1 MPEVPQAKG
10 AASRRGLGLLI
21 RVLLTA
27 LALGWLMTV
36 VDPLRALERI
46 GEAPTYVLV
55 VPSLLL
61 LCNSLLHALRMR
73 VLLGGA
79 GLKPPLLRLYAA
91 FLKAAFFGLV
101 LPSGG
106 AEVAKVGFLRAEL
119 GRADLPLAALLIAR
133 LLELV
138 PWTLLLIWGLVW
150 GLREKDPLLGN
161 TALLFVGIFLCVL
174 VLAVLAVRRGAR
186 LAGLL
191 PGRVGR
197 FAVDVALAF
206 EQIREPRRILLAGLL
221 AFPFALVNG
230 LVVYVLTRAYG
241 LDLAYTDVLALIPAA
256 DAVISLPITVS
267 GLGLREGMFVHL
279 LAPYGANEATAVAI
293 GVLRWSGELGRA
305 AVGGVLFLL
314 QGGRR
319 SVRS

>member
-1 MPEVPQAKG
+1 M
-10 AASRRGLGLLI
+10 
-21 RVLLTA
+21 
-27 LALGWLMTV
+27 
-36 VDPLRALERI
+36 
-46 GEAPTYVLV
+46 
-55 VPSLLL
+55 
-61 LCNSLLHALRMR
+61 
-73 VLLGGA
+73 
-79 GLKPPLLRLYAA
+79 
-91 FLKAAFFGLV
+91 
-101 LPSGG
+101 
-106 AEVAKVGFLRAEL
+106 
-119 GRADLPLAALLIAR
+119 
-133 LLELV
+133 
-138 PWTLLLIWGLVW
+138 
-150 GLREKDPLLGN
+150 
-161 TALLFVGIFLCVL
+161 
-174 VLAVLAVRRGAR
+174 LAVRRGSR

-206 EQIREPRRILLAGLL
+206 EQIQEPRRVLLAGLL

-241 LDLAYTDVLALIPAA
+241 LGLAYTDVLALIPAA

-267 GLGLREGMFVHL
+267 GLGLREGMFVHV

-319 SVRS
+319 SVRT